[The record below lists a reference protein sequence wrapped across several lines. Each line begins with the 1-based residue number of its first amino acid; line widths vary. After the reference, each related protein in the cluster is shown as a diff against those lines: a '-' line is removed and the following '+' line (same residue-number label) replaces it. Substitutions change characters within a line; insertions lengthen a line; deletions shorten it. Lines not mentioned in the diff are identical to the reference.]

1 MLALLV
7 LASHAFSLWPD
18 AGSVSHLSLGNVGV
32 FLFFVLS
39 GFVITEA
46 LEEFYSKRIGN
57 FLLNRFFKI
66 YPPYWVA
73 LALAITVDVLTGDI
87 HPSLYTVTGLSGNI
101 LLFGQYLGIT
111 NFSQISITWAVVVEI
126 QFYLAMAVCFVLIRK
141 VRKDIVLTAF
151 SLVGLFGYLAVL
163 FTDTRLRIF
172 GTLEFAP
179 YFILGAWL
187 YYLRM
192 ESNKKLSLL
201 FVVLSAALAMHAFI
215 TYVSRGSQVNTVGAV
230 ILFVAVFSVFLYLL
244 WVPTDWMNIA
254 LDKYLGNATYFL
266 YLIHMPVVTLF
277 ERWEMVSGLM
287 AFILAVLTSI
297 LLALVLYRVIEM
309 PIQCLRDRVRGQ
321 RLYI

>member
-7 LASHAFSLWPD
+7 LASHAFSLWPEV
-18 AGSVSHLSLGNVGV
+18 GSVSHLSLGNVGV

-87 HPSLYTVTGLSGNI
+87 HPSLHTMTGWSGNI
-101 LLFGQYLGIT
+101 LLFGQYLGVT
-111 NFSQISITWAVVVEI
+111 NYSQISITWAVVVEI

-141 VRKDIVLTAF
+141 VRKDLVLIAF
-151 SLVGLFGYLAVL
+151 SLVGLFGYLVVH

-201 FVVLSAALAMHAFI
+201 LVVLSAASAMHAFI
-215 TYVSRGSQVNTVGAV
+215 TYVSRGSQTNTVGAV
-230 ILFVAVFSVFLYLL
+230 MLFVAVFSIFIYLL
-244 WVPTDWMNIA
+244 WITTDWMNIA
-254 LDKYLGNATYFL
+254 LDKHLGNATYFL

-277 ERWEMVSGLM
+277 ERWEMASGLM

-297 LLALVLYRVIEM
+297 LLSFVLYRVIEM
-309 PIQCLRDRVRGQ
+309 PIQRLRDRVRGQ